1 MRILRSILVF
11 FMLLGVMGGPWP
23 AMQIIAWTT
32 MLATN
37 LRAHSFSQAVTRT
50 FDGEHPCNLCK
61 AIAAGT
67 KSESKSEPAPPV
79 IRQEFVPMSR
89 SFAVVVSDR
98 LAFRITSAKIVSSL
112 TDQPP
117 TPPPRFI
124 CA

>member
-1 MRILRSILVF
+1 
-11 FMLLGVMGGPWP
+11 
-23 AMQIIAWTT
+23 

-37 LRAHSFSQAVTRT
+37 LRAHSFHKLLRALLTGSIRAT
-50 FDGEHPCNLCK
+50 FAK

-89 SFAVVVSDR
+89 SFAVVFSDR

>member
-23 AMQIIAWTT
+23 AMQIVAWTT

-37 LRAHSFSQAVTRT
+37 LRAHTLSQAVTRT
-50 FDGEHPCNLCK
+50 FDGRHPCSLCK

-79 IRQEFVPMSR
+79 IRQEFVPMSQ
-89 SFAVVVSDR
+89 SIAIVVSHR
-98 LAFRITSAKIVSSL
+98 ATFRIAFAKIVQSL

-117 TPPPRFI
+117 TPPPRAF